1 MKIHNLLPL
10 LAIAVAP
17 FALAEGPAKA
27 DKPAKEAAHECS
39 ATPKGVEL
47 TPADAAKYKAAHKVA
62 EKDPAVIKAKEAKE
76 AAREKAKAARE
87 KARES
92 KSEAD
97 RDAAKAAQKASKEA
111 NKAAREAI
119 KAAMLKADPSLG
131 DLLAKVDKARAEGA
145 EGGEGKGEKGK
156 KQGKSAKGEKSD
168 KCDKESKD
176 GKDAECADCS
186 K

>member
-39 ATPKGVEL
+39 GTPKGVEL
-47 TPADAAKYKAAHKVA
+47 TPAETEKYKAAHKVA

-87 KARES
+87 KAKES

-111 NKAAREAI
+111 NKAAREAM

-131 DLLAKVDKARAEGA
+131 DLLAKVDKARAEG
-145 EGGEGKGEKGK
+145 GEGKGEKGK
-156 KQGKSAKGEKSD
+156 KQGKSSKGEKSD